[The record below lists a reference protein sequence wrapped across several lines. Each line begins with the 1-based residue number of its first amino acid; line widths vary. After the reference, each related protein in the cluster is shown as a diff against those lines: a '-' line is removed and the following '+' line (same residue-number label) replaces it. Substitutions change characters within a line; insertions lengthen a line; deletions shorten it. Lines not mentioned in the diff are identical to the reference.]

1 MIDYVLMSAFLASS
15 LINRNAL
22 PSTVAYFCCII
33 YQHTLFDSHSAIANH
48 LIYAVIFIPAAYFAT
63 MIKSFKQAFAICV
76 YSSFHTIYAIDWL
89 INPDE
94 YTYIAYAY
102 SHMQVFIALCL
113 IYFSFDGVQN
123 GNSYQR
129 PINFSSILDDLWH
142 IYIRTQASK
151 RA

>member
-1 MIDYVLMSAFLASS
+1 MIDYVLMAAFAVSS

-33 YQHTLFDSHSAIANH
+33 YQNTLFDLHSAIANH

-76 YSSFHTIYAIDWL
+76 YSSFHTFYALDWL
-89 INPDE
+89 LNPNE
-94 YTYIAYAY
+94 YTYIAYSY
-102 SHMQVFIALCL
+102 NHMQVIIALCL
-113 IYFSFDGVQN
+113 IYFSFTGVQN
-123 GNSYQR
+123 GTNYRR
-129 PINFSSILDDLWH
+129 PVNFSGFLDDLWN
-142 IYIRTQASK
+142 IYICTKASK